1 MIIVPTEKRFD
12 WQNAPIALFFIVILN
27 VLVFYIYQT
36 GDSDHFDEALTLY
49 INEGIYQ
56 KELPHY
62 HDFIEQS
69 DDAEK
74 TAQFEEIEQINNKKY
89 TAVFMLLDEV
99 FFTYM
104 MENGADL
111 FEPDYYHYWRY
122 QREYMHELMYE
133 VSYQKHGLIAN
144 DIQVTSLITHQFLHG
159 GTMHLIGNMFF
170 LIICG
175 FAVEASLGHKKFL
188 FFYLLTG
195 VGGGLAQ
202 ALMDL
207 DSDIPLIGA
216 SGAVSGVM
224 AMYLGIFRLK
234 KIEFFYWFF
243 VFVGYFRA
251 PALFILPFY
260 IGNELL
266 SLWTQPDTNVAFMAH
281 VGGFVTGAALIAL
294 ILWRQPESLNHEY
307 IEQDQTTTPNS
318 VSLNQIYQ
326 YMDKFQFESALK
338 HIDKHMAAYGADF
351 NLKLLKYKLL
361 QALKHE
367 HAQSHLNQTINA
379 LRPNKRQLNKIAK
392 IWQELPSGKKDLDP
406 EVQYKLAWNFIT
418 IPEHIEFAVYLFELM
433 YQAEIKHPSLNI
445 LAKKIAMVFKGIE
458 NRTEAE
464 KYMGI
469 AQELS

>member
-1 MIIVPTEKRFD
+1 
-12 WQNAPIALFFIVILN
+12 
-27 VLVFYIYQT
+27 
-36 GDSDHFDEALTLY
+36 
-49 INEGIYQ
+49 
-56 KELPHY
+56 
-62 HDFIEQS
+62 
-69 DDAEK
+69 
-74 TAQFEEIEQINNKKY
+74 
-89 TAVFMLLDEV
+89 
-99 FFTYM
+99 
-104 MENGADL
+104 
-111 FEPDYYHYWRY
+111 
-122 QREYMHELMYE
+122 MYE

-144 DIQVTSLITHQFLHG
+144 DIQLTSLITHQFLHG

-202 ALMDL
+202 AMMDL

-326 YMDKFQFESALK
+326 HMDKFQFESALK
-338 HIDKHMAAYGADF
+338 HIDKHMSAYGADF

-361 QALKHE
+361 QALNPE
-367 HAQSHLNQTINA
+367 LAQSHLNQIINA
-379 LRPNKRQLNKIAK
+379 LRPNKRQLNQIAK
-392 IWQELPSGKKDLDP
+392 IWHDLPNGKKDLDP

-418 IPEHIEFAVYLFELM
+418 IPEHIEFSVYLFEQM
-433 YQAEIKHPSLNI
+433 YQAETKHPSLHI
-445 LAKKIAMVFKGIE
+445 LAKKIALVFKGIE

-464 KYMGI
+464 RYMEI